1 MYLHL
6 NDFLEHA
13 AFPDEEKGLGPAK
26 HHQRGVPDIVIV
38 AVYLIYGHEI
48 LDLYLQKI
56 LMIGDHVRIENWPKP
71 MPGDDDYYIFCH
83 KQVRKEGELFV
94 PADFL
99 VPRTVIRRSLA
110 LPMVV
115 STFRRSIIQHI
126 NFFHDFLLQSVSYNK
141 THQIDGRRPK
151 ILLSRFFLKLVKPL
165 FCQLCDPY
173 TSYNEGVYGI
183 TLRQFTS

>member
-1 MYLHL
+1 M
-6 NDFLEHA
+6 
-13 AFPDEEKGLGPAK
+13 
-26 HHQRGVPDIVIV
+26 IV

-48 LDLYLQKI
+48 LDLYLRKI
-56 LMIGDHVRIENWPKP
+56 LMIGDHVRIEQWPKP

-126 NFFHDFLLQSVSYNK
+126 NFFHDFLMQSISYNK
-141 THQIDGRRPK
+141 T
-151 ILLSRFFLKLVKPL
+151 
-165 FCQLCDPY
+165 Y
-173 TSYNEGVYGI
+173 
-183 TLRQFTS
+183 

>member
-1 MYLHL
+1 
-6 NDFLEHA
+6 
-13 AFPDEEKGLGPAK
+13 
-26 HHQRGVPDIVIV
+26 
-38 AVYLIYGHEI
+38 
-48 LDLYLQKI
+48 
-56 LMIGDHVRIENWPKP
+56 MIGDHVRIENWPKP

-126 NFFHDFLLQSVSYNK
+126 NFFHDFLMQSVSYNK
-141 THQIDGRRPK
+141 THQIEGQRPK
-151 ILLSRFFLKLVKPL
+151 IMLSRFFLK
-165 FCQLCDPY
+165 
-173 TSYNEGVYGI
+173 
-183 TLRQFTS
+183 